1 MLIFPFMV
9 LPEGTGSSN
18 DGPGDP
24 DGTRRRV
31 QAHVL
36 LAAAFGLAMALTFAL
51 FFAVFHFVLQ
61 VAPAGPIADFFSAIT
76 PNIFYAFL
84 YGLVFGTFIA
94 FVYNGLTTHHFN
106 IFNTD
111 AEDFA

>member
-1 MLIFPFMV
+1 MFFLPTMV
-9 LPEGTGSSN
+9 MPDSPGTNN

-24 DGTRRRV
+24 DGTRRRI

-36 LAAAFGLAMALTFAL
+36 NASAFGLAAGLTCALLFLLFNRVPGIAPGVL
-51 FFAVFHFVLQ
+51 AEFFADILNLFKV
-61 VAPAGPIADFFSAIT
+61 
-76 PNIFYAFL
+76 FL
-84 YGLVFGTFIA
+84 YGLVFGTFVA
-94 FVYNGLTTHHFN
+94 VVYNGLVAHHFN

>member
-1 MLIFPFMV
+1 MFILPIMV
-9 LPEGTGSSN
+9 MPDSTGGAG

-36 LAAAFGLAMALTFAL
+36 IASAFGLAAGLTCVL
-51 FFAVFHFVLQ
+51 FFLIFHVFPVQ
-61 VAPAGPIADFFSAIT
+61 GPLANFFAAIM
-76 PNIFYAFL
+76 PNIFTAFL
-84 YGLVFGTFIA
+84 YGLVFGTFVA
-94 FVYNGLTTHHFN
+94 FVYNGLVAHHFN

-111 AEDFA
+111 AEDYA

>member
-1 MLIFPFMV
+1 MLFLPTMV
-9 LPEGTGSSN
+9 MPDGSGGTG

-36 LAAAFGLAMALTFAL
+36 IASAFGLATGVAFAL
-51 FFAVFHFVLQ
+51 FFLVFHFVLPM
-61 VAPAGPIADFFSAIT
+61 PAGPVADFFAALT
-76 PNIFYAFL
+76 PNVFMAFL
-84 YGLVFGTFIA
+84 YGLVFGTFVA
-94 FVYNGLTTHHFN
+94 LVYNGLTTHHFN